1 MMAVHAMAAKKQ
13 LITTLLIAA
22 HVADARNV
30 LVLGG
35 TQFMGRHMVESLP
48 VVILQSFFYL
58 LK

>member
-1 MMAVHAMAAKKQ
+1 MMAVLAIAAKKQ
-13 LITTLLIAA
+13 LITTLLIAL
-22 HVADARNV
+22 HVAEARTV

-48 VVILQSFFYL
+48 VVILQSFFYF

>member
-1 MMAVHAMAAKKQ
+1 MSMMMAVLLAIA
-13 LITTLLIAA
+13 TLLIAA
-22 HVADARNV
+22 HVAAARTV